1 MQNGLTLVIG
11 NKSYS
16 SWSLRPWLA
25 LKQAGADFHETVV
38 ALRQPGTKATLLAH
52 SPSGKVPVLK
62 HGDLTIWDSLAICE
76 YVAELFP
83 EAALWPA
90 DRPARAVAR
99 AVAGEMHSGFMD
111 LRRNLFMDLRRTY
124 DAPERVA
131 AAQADIDRVQ
141 QLWTDCRDR
150 FGKGGSFLF
159 GPFTIADAMF
169 APVCTRLRTWQVP
182 LTPPAEAYMQAV
194 LDLPAM
200 QQWTAEA
207 AAEPWVIDYLAM

>member
-1 MQNGLTLVIG
+1 MQNDLTLVIG

-25 LKQAGADFHETVV
+25 LKQAGAPFQEEVV
-38 ALRQPGTKATLLAH
+38 ALRQPDTKAALLAH

-62 HGDLTIWDSLAICE
+62 HGDVIVWDSLAICE

-83 EAALWPA
+83 DAALWPA

-99 AVAGEMHSGFMD
+99 SVAAEMHSGFMD

-131 AAQADIDRVQ
+131 AAQTDIDRIQ
-141 QLWTDCRDR
+141 ALWADCRDR
-150 FGKGGSFLF
+150 FGRGGSFLF

-182 LTPPAEAYMQAV
+182 LDATAEAYVQAV
-194 LDLPAM
+194 LALPAM
-200 QQWTAEA
+200 QQWAAEA
-207 AAEPWVIDYLAM
+207 AAEPWLIDYLAM